1 MKFKNVSE
9 KTKHIMVDGAW
20 AVVKPGDEFEIAKS
34 GSLHLD
40 PDLEKV
46 VEKEVKKN
54 KDKDKNKD
62 NANEEQ
68 ETLPEDQ
75 ESEQPEGDGKKIE
88 KEELDLNNDGV
99 VDEKDSSIAGKVLA
113 NSRKKKKASGNLIR
127 LKK

>member
-20 AVVKPGDEFEIAKS
+20 AVVNPGDEFEIAKS

-46 VEKEVKKN
+46 AETVPKYAPEDATTTENMGKPKPESKPLSKGNASFGKPLESAGKK
-54 KDKDKNKD
+54 K
-62 NANEEQ
+62 EEQ
-68 ETLPEDQ
+68 
-75 ESEQPEGDGKKIE
+75 
-88 KEELDLNNDGV
+88 LDLNNDGV

-113 NSRKKKKASGNLIR
+113 NSRKKKGKS
-127 LKK
+127 KK